1 MSNQNDDLVKL
12 ISSLLIL
19 MFLVSGISKVF
30 SFGKLE
36 SSRLTK
42 KLNNFNIKNVNSEL
56 FVFLAGIWELLSC
69 MIILYGLFIEK
80 DLNKRQLYINIGA
93 ISLVIFTVIVTLV
106 FYTYPFKHLPFLS
119 NLTTICGLLLL
130 LFVCKS

>member
-1 MSNQNDDLVKL
+1 MANQNENLVKL

-19 MFLVSGISKVF
+19 MFAVSGVTKVF
-30 SFGKLE
+30 SLGKLE
-36 SSRLTK
+36 SSRLTT
-42 KLNNFNIKNVNSEL
+42 KLNNFNIKNVNSQML
-56 FVFLAGIWELLSC
+56 VFLAGLWELISC
-69 MIILYGLFIEK
+69 AIILYGLFIEK
-80 DLNKRQLYINIGA
+80 NSEKRQNYINIGA
-93 ISLVIFTVIVTLV
+93 ISLVIFTVLVTLV